1 MNCNGHE
8 KQPVAARSKALML
21 EFCTGTMGTKLYVSL
36 ITKDLKLEIYFL
48 SKHLPCFWRRASS
61 CGCFGD
67 KWIIGATRRKP
78 QQWRVCDAVI
88 FLSWRLSQLDWITA
102 RQTRPSVRP
111 ATFSTKA
118 LMCVMSSCNW
128 CMQMS
133 VGGQFAQLSNWVTMV
148 IGGVCHFFDSLV
160 GLPDKGFYF
169 SLCNVVKTPTHW
181 PSPRGLFTLLSSPH
195 FILLDFTSTP
205 NWHTSPITHI
215 LHWMTLTCSTWM
227 WKTTKIAPK
236 WTDSSYLMQLLCC
249 VYLSAVIQWEWTEHL
264 LAWTTQNK

>member
-48 SKHLPCFWRRASS
+48 SKHLPCFWSRASS

-88 FLSWRLSQLDWITA
+88 FLSWRLSRLDWITA

-169 SLCNVVKTPTHW
+169 SLCNVVKTATHW

-195 FILLDFTSTP
+195 HPVGLHVHTQLTYLSNNTHPSLDDFNVFDLDVKNNQNCSKM
-205 NWHTSPITHI
+205 NWF
-215 LHWMTLTCSTWM
+215 
-227 WKTTKIAPK
+227 
-236 WTDSSYLMQLLCC
+236 QLLNAITLLCLFVCC
-249 VYLSAVIQWEWTEHL
+249 DPVRVNWTSARLNNT
-264 LAWTTQNK
+264 K